1 MAVTL
6 QQIADAA
13 GVSRRTVDRALKD
26 QGRVRPEVA
35 EKIKKLA
42 EEMGYHPNQA
52 GRALALARN
61 PIKVGVIT
69 QSSETPFMKEVL
81 VGVNDARKRVR
92 RNGADVEIC
101 RIDGVDARQ
110 VIACMEKL
118 RDSGVRGLAMVPAE
132 DEGIRLEI
140 DRLSEEEHI
149 PVVTFNS
156 DVSDSSRI
164 CFVGQNN
171 KKAGQTA
178 AGLMADCLKSHE
190 QIAIIT
196 GSAGNP
202 ALNSRVK
209 GFKETLSEL
218 RPDLIVNQVYYI
230 ADDEL
235 QAEEITVKLLN
246 EFPQTKGIFVSAPAV
261 LGVCR
266 ALQKKGVERE
276 ITVIANDVLDENVK
290 LLEEGTINYL
300 IGQEAYVQGYE
311 AVMILYRYLL
321 EDRKPKKELEY
332 TDIIIKNRYNI

>member
-42 EEMGYHPNQA
+42 EEMGYRPNQA

-61 PIKVGVIT
+61 PIKIGVIV
-69 QSSETPFMKEVL
+69 QSSETPFMQEVL
-81 VGVNDARKRVR
+81 AGVHDARKRVR

-101 RIDGVDARQ
+101 RINGVDARQ
-110 VIACMEKL
+110 VITCMGKL
-118 RDSGVRGLAMVPAE
+118 EESGIKGLALIPAE
-132 DEGIRLEI
+132 DEGIKLGI

-149 PVVTFNS
+149 PVVTFNA
-156 DVSDSSRI
+156 DVSGSRRI

-190 QIAIIT
+190 QIGIIT
-196 GSAGNP
+196 GSAENP

-209 GFKETLSEL
+209 GFKETLGEL
-218 RPDLIVNQVYYI
+218 RPDLTINRVYYV

-235 QAEEITVKLLN
+235 ESEEITAQLLS
-246 EFPQTKGIFVSAPAV
+246 EFPETKGIFVSAPAV

-266 ALQKKGVERE
+266 ALQKKGVEKE
-276 ITVIANDVLDENVK
+276 ITVIANDILEENVK
-290 LLEEGTINYL
+290 HLAEGIINYL

-311 AVMILYRYLL
+311 AVMILYHYLL
-321 EDRKPKKELEY
+321 EDRKPQKELEY

>member
-42 EEMGYHPNQA
+42 EEMGYRPNQA
-52 GRALALARN
+52 GRALALAKN
-61 PIKVGVIT
+61 PIKIGVIT
-69 QSSETPFMKEVL
+69 QSSETPFMQEVL
-81 VGVNDARKRVR
+81 VGVHDARRRVR

-101 RIDGVDARQ
+101 RIDGVNARQ

-118 RDSGVRGLAMVPAE
+118 KESGVKGLALVPAE
-132 DEGIRLEI
+132 DEGIKLEI
-140 DRLSEEEHI
+140 DRLSEEDHI

-156 DVSDSSRI
+156 DVSNSRRI

-178 AGLMADCLKSHE
+178 AGLMADCLKSYE
-190 QIAIIT
+190 QIGIIT
-196 GSAGNP
+196 GSAENP

-209 GFKETLSEL
+209 GFQETLSEL
-218 RPDLIVNQVYYI
+218 RPDLMINQVYYI

-235 QAEEITVKLLN
+235 QAEKITVELLN

-266 ALQKKGVERE
+266 ALRKKGVEKE
-276 ITVIANDVLDENVK
+276 IIVIANDVLGENIK
-290 LLEEGTINYL
+290 CLEEGSINYL
-300 IGQEAYVQGYE
+300 IGQEAYFQGYE
-311 AVMILYRYLL
+311 GVMTLYRYLL